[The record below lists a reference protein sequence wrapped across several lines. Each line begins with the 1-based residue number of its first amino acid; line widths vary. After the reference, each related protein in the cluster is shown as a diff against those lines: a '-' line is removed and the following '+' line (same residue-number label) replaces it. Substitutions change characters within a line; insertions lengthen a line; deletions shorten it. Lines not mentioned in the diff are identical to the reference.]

1 MGNVKTVILVVTLA
15 LSIAIQHKRGHAADF
30 VEVPAQSAQATGQSA

>member
-15 LSIAIQHKRGHAADF
+15 LSIAIQHKRGHAAEL
-30 VEVPAQSAQATGQSA
+30 VELPSRSAQATDQSA